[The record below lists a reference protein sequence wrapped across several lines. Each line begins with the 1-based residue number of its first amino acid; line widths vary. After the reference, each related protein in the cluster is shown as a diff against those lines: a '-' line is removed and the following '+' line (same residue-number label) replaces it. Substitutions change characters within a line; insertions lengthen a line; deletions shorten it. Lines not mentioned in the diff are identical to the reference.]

1 MCKKLKLFVFGFLM
15 SASFCLGSRVSFAQ
29 SKDEYL
35 ENFLNNVY
43 TIMLERASD
52 EEGVSY
58 WIEKILNEEIGIL
71 DFLNQILDQDEFKNL
86 NTTPEDFVTK
96 TYNLLMNREP
106 DEEGFN
112 FWVDELKKSNDSTG
126 KLNLINEM
134 AHSEEFLNNINEL
147 EIIFKKEPVI
157 EQQVVEDENENDLDV
172 FVKDAYRHILN
183 REIDNDGFI
192 YWKSQL
198 ESKEKGALDLIN
210 EFIKL
215 DEFKS
220 RNLNDEQFIGAM
232 YEVLFNRSADDEGLK
247 YWNNIYSK
255 DKSAKRMQNIVFNI
269 ADDKEFLQRVK
280 SMNIILKKVDQ
291 ELFYSEYLNYKNNI
305 RGINSSQLNEIT
317 KGMSF
322 FDIIV
327 KLGRT
332 RNVSSVKGINIAKYI
347 VDGAKPMYF
356 IFSNP
361 SSTYNFNAIDV
372 FKAQK

>member
-1 MCKKLKLFVFGFLM
+1 MGKKLKIFVLGCLM
-15 SASFCLGSRVSFAQ
+15 SASFCFGSRVSFAQ

-43 TIMLERASD
+43 TIMLERDSD
-52 EEGVSY
+52 KEGVSY

-86 NTTPEDFVTK
+86 DTTPEDFVTK
-96 TYNLLMNREP
+96 TYSLLMNREP

-112 FWVDELKKSNDSTG
+112 FWVDELKNSNDSTV
-126 KLNLINEM
+126 KLNLINQM
-134 AHSEEFLNNINEL
+134 AHSEEFLNNINDL
-147 EIIFKKEPVI
+147 GIIFKKDSVE
-157 EQQVVEDENENDLDV
+157 EQQFIENENDLDV
-172 FVKDAYRHILN
+172 FVMDAYKYILN
-183 REIDNDGFI
+183 READVDGLD
-192 YWKSQL
+192 YWKYKL

-210 EFIKL
+210 EFIQL

-220 RNLNDEQFIGAM
+220 RNLNDEQFIGAI
-232 YEVLFNRSADDEGLK
+232 YEVLFNRTADDEGLK
-247 YWNNIYSK
+247 YWNKIYSK
-255 DKSAKRMQNIVFNI
+255 DKSSKRMQNIVFNI
-269 ADDKEFLQRVK
+269 ADDKEFLERIK
-280 SMNIILKKVDQ
+280 SMDIILKKIND
-291 ELFYSEYLNYKNNI
+291 ELFYSEYLNQKNNV

-317 KGMSF
+317 KGMNF

-332 RNVSSVKGINIAKYI
+332 RDVSSVKGINIAKYI

-361 SSTYNFNAIDV
+361 SSTYNYNAIDV